1 MSVVIA
7 GVLVEI
13 RNKHIRNENV
23 DPIIR
28 SRVFVDEGSEA
39 VPLWL
44 MVIYVDFVAELICD
58 DSHRK

>member
-1 MSVVIA
+1 MV
-7 GVLVEI
+7 
-13 RNKHIRNENV
+13 
-23 DPIIR
+23 R

-44 MVIYVDFVAELICD
+44 MGIYVDFVAELIPD